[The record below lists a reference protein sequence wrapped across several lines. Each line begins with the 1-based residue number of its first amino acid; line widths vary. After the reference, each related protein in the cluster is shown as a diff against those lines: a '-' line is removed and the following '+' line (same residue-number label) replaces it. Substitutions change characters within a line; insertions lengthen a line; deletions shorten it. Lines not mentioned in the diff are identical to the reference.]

1 MEPMNGY
8 LDLNSAYTKNFGW
21 RSNPF
26 SFKIVPELFVG
37 YQKEVSTIFNGV
49 NDGSRFSL
57 ILGQSGTGK
66 TTFMKHVQR
75 NLSEKNKILYL
86 PKAPTDP
93 KDLVEILTNNL
104 GLSPENSGKE
114 INLYNI
120 GDFLNKEVRDF
131 KIILFIDECQEA
143 PKETFEWLR
152 SLSDQIDN
160 ISIVLSG
167 LPEFESIL
175 KTEIHSLLNRVNIR
189 VEMGNLSRLE
199 TLDLIK
205 KRIEFVG
212 GIDTQPFTH
221 DAIEIIYDK
230 TAGYP
235 REILR
240 VCEEV
245 AQKAAIKNIS
255 IVDAEFVQEQETLKS
270 VEKPSMHDLS
280 GRQKAIIESLISHKT
295 LTPSQMVAKID
306 CNEYK
311 TKDNA
316 VRSVNNILK
325 RMTEEGKLIRKK
337 RDKAFVYEL
346 APRMQSAFSLGK
358 A

>member
-1 MEPMNGY
+1 MNSY
-8 LDLNSAYTKNFGW
+8 IDFNSAYAKNYGW
-21 RSNPF
+21 KSNPF
-26 SFKIVPELFVG
+26 SFKIIPELFVG
-37 YQKEVSTIFNGV
+37 YQKELSIIFNGV

-57 ILGQSGTGK
+57 VLGQSGTGK

-75 NLSEKNKILYL
+75 NVSEKNKILYL

-104 GLSPENSGKE
+104 GLNFENFGKE

-120 GDFLNKEVRDF
+120 GDLLNKEIRDY

-175 KTEIHSLLNRVNIR
+175 RTDIQSLLNRVNIR
-189 VEMGNLSRLE
+189 VEMGNLSKLE
-199 TLDLIK
+199 VLDLVK

-212 GIDTQPFTH
+212 GMDIHPFTH
-221 DAIEIIYDK
+221 EALEIIYDK

-235 REILR
+235 REVLR
-240 VCEEV
+240 TCEEV
-245 AQKAAIKNIS
+245 AQKAVMKNIL
-255 IVDAEFVQEQETLKS
+255 IIDADFVLEQEIFKA
-270 VEKPSMHDLS
+270 VEYASIEELS
-280 GRQKAIIESLISHKT
+280 GRQKAIIESIASCKS
-295 LTPSQMVAKID
+295 LTPSEVVTKID

-325 RMTEEGKLIRKK
+325 RMVDEGKLVRKK
-337 RDKAFVYEL
+337 KEKAFAYEL
-346 APRMQSAFSLGK
+346 APRMQSIFK
-358 A
+358 N